1 MTSCSPPAV
10 MSHHFGNH
18 PNDAILTMKKTEY
31 DKKKNKNKDEKNVLF
46 AVVKLVHEIVLWLI
60 SL

>member
-1 MTSCSPPAV
+1 
-10 MSHHFGNH
+10 
-18 PNDAILTMKKTEY
+18 MKKTEY